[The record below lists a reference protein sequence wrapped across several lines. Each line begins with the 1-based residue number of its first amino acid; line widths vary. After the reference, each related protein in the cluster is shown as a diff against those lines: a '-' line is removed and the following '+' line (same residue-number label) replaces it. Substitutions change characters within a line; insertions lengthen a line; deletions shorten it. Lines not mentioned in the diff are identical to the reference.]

1 MLVTQIMS
9 PDVITVTPDT
19 PLSEVARLMAAQG
32 VSGVPV
38 VDPRDG
44 TMVGM
49 ITELDMVE
57 REARVPAPASTLLFH
72 ALLVFQRQGIE
83 EHLKTILATRAEELM
98 ERTVYSIREDASIQE
113 VATLMFERKV
123 NPVPVISLDDELIG
137 IVSRADV
144 VRLMARDFTEPGGE
158 EGPEGG
164 RSPADLPYAAEGGL
178 EAAGPVAAGPV
189 EGAPIARGGGGRTLV
204 VTSDDLA
211 DDARNRREG

>member
-38 VDPRDG
+38 VDPADG
-44 TMVGM
+44 TLVGM

-57 REARVPAPASTLLFH
+57 REARYDAPVSTLFFD
-72 ALLVFQRQGIE
+72 ALLVFQREGNE
-83 EHLKTILATRAEELM
+83 EHLKRILATRAEELM

-123 NPVPVISLDDELIG
+123 NPVPVISLGDELIG

-144 VRLMARDFTEPGGE
+144 VRLMAQDFTEPGGE
-158 EGPEGG
+158 EEP
-164 RSPADLPYAAEGGL
+164 
-178 EAAGPVAAGPV
+178 
-189 EGAPIARGGGGRTLV
+189 GGGRLP
-204 VTSDDLA
+204 A
-211 DDARNRREG
+211 DPLTRMKAGWRRPGRWRRGRPRARRSRRAAADGRSW